1 MRDPVNNLLFL
12 WPQKFGLKKVYR
24 TFNRISELT
33 NKYLLDLYN
42 ERYNK
47 YDESDLKNAI
57 NLNIIDLMIAH
68 NKKCQKTNKLED
80 IIDEENIIGNF
91 KTLIFG
97 GYDTSLTSSIS
108 CLMTMAQKN
117 RDWIKKIQKDGLDSI
132 SSIESNQ
139 SLDLA
144 IKEVLRFANP
154 VAGGIGRTVMKK
166 CTIAG
171 VELPKGT
178 LIHFGHAFNS
188 LNTQYVNGGTF
199 NPLRFKEEVPKLERY
214 FYHPFGEGKRKCIG
228 YSLGNINMKL
238 LMGYTLNKTSIE
250 VDEDYQV
257 KFVNK
262 GIYSCANPIV
272 KMRLR

>member
-1 MRDPVNNLLFL
+1 MGNNLLFL
-12 WPQKFGLKKVYR
+12 YPQKLGLFKVYR
-24 TFNRISELT
+24 TFNRISEVT
-33 NKYLLDLYN
+33 NKYLMSLYN
-42 ERYNK
+42 EKYDK
-47 YDESDLKNAI
+47 YDEKNQI
-57 NLNIIDLMIAH
+57 MSTIDLMISH
-68 NKKCQKTNKLED
+68 NKKCQKTNNLKD

-97 GYDTSLTSSIS
+97 GFDTSITSSVS
-108 CLMTMAQKN
+108 CLMTMAQKHRN
-117 RDWIKKIQKDGLDSI
+117 WIEKIQNDGLDNLR
-132 SSIESNQ
+132 SIESNQ
-139 SLDLA
+139 SLGLC
-144 IKEVLRFANP
+144 IKEILRMANP

-171 VELPKGT
+171 VELQKGT

-188 LNTQYVNGGTF
+188 LNTQYVNAGTF
-199 NPLRFKEEVPKLERY
+199 NPLRFEEEVPKLDRY

-228 YSLGNINMKL
+228 YSLADVNMRL
-238 LMGYTLNKTSIE
+238 LMGYTLNKTCIE

-272 KMRLR
+272 KMKLR